1 MKILYLLTQD
11 IESPSGK
18 GRFFAFARELV
29 RLGHQVTIAALHA
42 NYDELNEK
50 HFFQDGVEVRYVAQM
65 HVIKKGDQKTYF
77 PPGQLLA
84 QAARATRELS
94 RAVLDTQADVIHVC
108 KPHPMNG
115 LAGLFGSRLRGIRL
129 FLDCDDY
136 EAGVGH
142 FSGRWQRW
150 GVAFFEKQM
159 PKHAELI
166 TTNTHFMRQKLLS
179 WGIPEEKIQYIP
191 NGVDR
196 SWAIPPNPEE
206 VEALRRELGLSG
218 KRVVSY
224 IGSLSLAGH
233 AVDLLVESFA
243 KVHSGMS
250 DTTLMLVGGGEDI
263 DQLKNQVR
271 SLGLEDAVRFT
282 GRVPYERVKLY
293 YALSDVTVDP
303 VYDNDAA
310 RGRCPLKLF
319 ESWACGVPCVTADVG
334 DRRILMGDPQAGIL
348 ARPGNADALVDA
360 ILSIFS
366 ETEQIKAI
374 YQIGNERVKD
384 FYWENL
390 VEGLEAAYMRL

>member
-1 MKILYLLTQD
+1 
-11 IESPSGK
+11 
-18 GRFFAFARELV
+18 
-29 RLGHQVTIAALHA
+29 LGHQVTIAALHA

-250 DTTLMLVGGGEDI
+250 DATLMLVGGGEDI

-319 ESWACGVPCVTADVG
+319 ESWACGVPCVTSDVG
-334 DRRILMGDPQAGIL
+334 DRRILAGSPPAVVL
-348 ARPGNADALVDA
+348 VRPGDVEESAEAIIRILRNPPISGDLRELGQSRGESHYYDKLVMEMNDAYC
-360 ILSIFS
+360 S
-366 ETEQIKAI
+366 E
-374 YQIGNERVKD
+374 VP
-384 FYWENL
+384 
-390 VEGLEAAYMRL
+390 